1 MVLNIE
7 HNSVTEAV
15 MICSSEFPVRKLLFS
30 LWDYYSSVQTTD
42 SFITWNNISEN
53 HRAIINKAIISV

>member
-1 MVLNIE
+1 MVLNIK
-7 HNSVTEAV
+7 HNSITEAGV
-15 MICSSEFPVRKLLFS
+15 ICSSEFPVRKLLFS
-30 LWDYYSSVQTTD
+30 PWDYYNSVPTTD